1 MKNCKDLTV
10 MVVGAGTMGLSMA
23 QVMAAHGIKTYMTSR
38 HEATLQSAREK
49 IKTANDWLI
58 REGLA
63 DERYRE
69 QVDQNLYPDTTDKC
83 PEFGK

>member
-49 IKTANDWLI
+49 IPTPPLT
-58 REGLA
+58 G
-63 DERYRE
+63 
-69 QVDQNLYPDTTDKC
+69 
-83 PEFGK
+83 